1 MAKAAGSVSGSQ
13 PVEANSLLA
22 NPLFTNSQSGDY
34 SLEQSS
40 PAFNLGFS
48 AIDLPLAP

>member
-1 MAKAAGSVSGSQ
+1 M
-13 PVEANSLLA
+13 
-22 NPLFTNSQSGDY
+22 FTNSQSGDY

-48 AIDLPLAP
+48 AADVTLAP